1 MSGGG
6 AEKRQSIL
14 FSKITEAE
22 KEKKRRGMLLWGMY
36 MIDGIVQVDEVDLIH
51 GISRC

>member
-6 AEKRQSIL
+6 TKNRQSIL

-22 KEKKRRGMLLWGMY
+22 KEKKRRGMLLWGM
-36 MIDGIVQVDEVDLIH
+36 IDGIVQVDEVDLIH
-51 GISRC
+51 GISRY